1 MNASPDPFSIL
12 LGFELLELGPGFARV
27 RGTVGPDHTNQH
39 GSAHG
44 GFVFA
49 LADTAFA
56 VASNSHGPVA
66 VAVATSIHFTKA
78 AMPGEALV
86 AEATEESLSPRMAT
100 YSVTVRRGEE
110 VVAVFTGTVHRRAL
124 EGGTRDSA

>member
-1 MNASPDPFSIL
+1 MNAGPDPLSTL
-12 LGFELLELGPGFARV
+12 LGFELLEQGPGFARV
-27 RGTVGPDHTNQH
+27 KGTVGPGHTNQH

-66 VAVATSIHFTKA
+66 VAVATSIHFARA
-78 AMPGEALV
+78 AMPGETLV
-86 AEATEESLSPRMAT
+86 AEATEDALGPRMAT

-110 VVAVFTGTVHRRAL
+110 VVAVFSGTVRRRPAD
-124 EGGTRDSA
+124 GTRDSA